1 MAEVLAF
8 VAVIAGIAAI
18 LGGLAL
24 LASRA
29 RSRRIGGA
37 FMGPF
42 DEIYNP
48 AAHRARIEIHQQ
60 AEHAAPRPSP
70 DDQ

>member
-1 MAEVLAF
+1 MLAGF
-8 VAVIAGIAAI
+8 AAI
-18 LGGLAL
+18 MGGLAL

-37 FMGPF
+37 FSGPL

-48 AAHRARIEIHQQ
+48 AAHRARIEIHEQ

-70 DDQ
+70 DDH